1 MRFLKAITTE
11 GKTEYFNVSQ
21 ILTIT
26 PEKHAVKILMGAGL
40 YYRVK
45 PETMVFINPEN
56 LISEFLEVKTT

>member
-1 MRFLKAITTE
+1 MKFLKAITIE

-26 PEKHAVKILMGAGL
+26 PETNAVKILIGAGL

-45 PETMVFINPEN
+45 PETMIFVD
-56 LISEFLEVKTT
+56 LECIPAEMLGWSK